1 MRTWLAVGAAVLAA
15 LPVGAQQQQQQQDP
29 VESRVQR
36 LRDQLRLTDEQLPK
50 VREIVK
56 KEMDDLKGV
65 LTDEQKPRLEDGGRG
80 RGGPGG
86 GNNNPGGGFGNR
98 GGWYP
103 STDELKTQLSL
114 SDEQVTKINEVRDGV
129 RQEMRN
135 YFQNRGGR
143 PPGQDFQA
151 AMEKMRADSTAKIKE
166 VLKDDQK
173 AKFDEILKTFET
185 QQQQGNN
192 TPGGGNR
199 GGRGN
204 NVEDRVNRAMEV
216 LKITDAKE
224 AEAVR
229 SVVKKVAEAME
240 KLDTAQRE
248 ARTKFEEASRN
259 TELSDEAVGDKLTEV
274 RKGLKD
280 LEKELAVARQ
290 ELADIVTN
298 RQELELLRRGILR

>member
-1 MRTWLAVGAAVLAA
+1 MKTWLAVGAAILAA
-15 LPVGAQQQQQQQDP
+15 LPVGAQQQQQDP
-29 VESRVQR
+29 VEREVQR
-36 LRDQLRLTDEQLPK
+36 LREQLRLTDEQLPK

-56 KEMDDLKGV
+56 KEIDDLRAI

-80 RGGPGG
+80 RGG
-86 GNNNPGGGFGNR
+86 NPGGSTGGR
-98 GGWYP
+98 GGWFP
-103 STDELKTQLSL
+103 DTDQLKTQLGL
-114 SDEQVTKINEVRDGV
+114 SDEQVTKVNEVRDGV

-135 YFQNRGGR
+135 FFQNRGGR

-151 AMEKMRADSTAKIKE
+151 AMEKMRADTTAKMREILTE
-166 VLKDDQK
+166 EQK
-173 AKFDEILKTFET
+173 PKFDEALKAY
-185 QQQQGNN
+185 QAQPQAPGG
-192 TPGGGNR
+192 TPGRSGRSGNP
-199 GGRGN
+199 
-204 NVEDRVNRAMEV
+204 VEDRVNRAMEV

-224 AEAVR
+224 AEAIR

-240 KLDTAQRE
+240 KLDGAQRD

-259 TELSDEAVGDKLTEV
+259 TELSDEAVGDRLTEV

-290 ELADIVTN
+290 ELAEIVTN

>member
-1 MRTWLAVGAAVLAA
+1 MKTWLAVGAAILAA
-15 LPVGAQQQQQQQDP
+15 LPLGAQQQQQQQRQEDP
-29 VESRVQR
+29 VERQVQR
-36 LRDQLRLTDEQLPK
+36 LREQLRLSDEQLPK

-56 KEMDDLKGV
+56 KEFEELRAI

-80 RGGPGG
+80 RGGPQGG
-86 GNNNPGGGFGNR
+86 PPGQTGR

-103 STDELKTQLSL
+103 STDELKTQLAL
-114 SDEQVTKINEVRDGV
+114 SDEQVTKLNEIRDGV

-143 PPGQDFQA
+143 PPGQDLQA
-151 AMEKMRADSTAKIKE
+151 AMDKMRADTTAKMRE
-166 VLKDDQK
+166 VMKDDAQK
-173 AKFDEILKTFET
+173 AKFDEILKSYQA
-185 QQQQGNN
+185 QQP
-192 TPGGGNR
+192 TPGADSGR
-199 GGRGN
+199 GGRGGGG
-204 NVEDRVNRAMEV
+204 VEDRVNRAMEV
-216 LKITDAKE
+216 LKIADAKE

-229 SVVKKVAEAME
+229 TVVKKVAEAME
-240 KLDTAQRE
+240 KLDQAQRD

-280 LEKELAVARQ
+280 LEKELSQARQ

>member
-1 MRTWLAVGAAVLAA
+1 MKTWLAVGAVILAA

-29 VESRVQR
+29 VERQVQR

-56 KEMDDLKGV
+56 KEIEDLRAI

-80 RGGPGG
+80 RGGPQ
-86 GNNNPGGGFGNR
+86 GNTPGGGGSTR

-103 STDELKTQLSL
+103 STDELKTQLGL

-135 YFQNRGGR
+135 FFQNRGGR

-151 AMEKMRADSTAKIKE
+151 AMDKMRTDSIAKIKDVLKDEQKTKFDE
-166 VLKDDQK
+166 VLK
-173 AKFDEILKTFET
+173 AFET
-185 QQQQGNN
+185 QQQATP

-199 GGRGN
+199 GRGGSQ
-204 NVEDRVNRAMEV
+204 VEDRVNRAMEV
-216 LKITDAKE
+216 LKVTDAKE
-224 AEAVR
+224 AEAIR

-240 KLDTAQRE
+240 KLDTAQRD

-259 TELSDEAVGDKLTEV
+259 TELSDEAVGDRLTEV
-274 RKGLKD
+274 RKNLKD

-290 ELADIVTN
+290 ELAEIVTN

>member
-1 MRTWLAVGAAVLAA
+1 MKTWMAVGAAVLAA
-15 LPVGAQQQQQQQDP
+15 LPLGAQQQRQEDP
-29 VESRVQR
+29 VERQVQR
-36 LRDQLRLTDEQLPK
+36 LREQLRLSDEQLPK

-56 KEMDDLKGV
+56 KEFEELRAI

-80 RGGPGG
+80 RGGPQGG
-86 GNNNPGGGFGNR
+86 PPGQAGR

-103 STDELKTQLSL
+103 STDELKTQLAL
-114 SDEQVTKINEVRDGV
+114 SDEQVAKLNEIRDGV

-151 AMEKMRADSTAKIKE
+151 AMDKMRADTTAKMRE
-166 VLKDDQK
+166 VMKDDAQK
-173 AKFDEILKTFET
+173 AKFDEILKSYQA
-185 QQQQGNN
+185 QQP
-192 TPGGGNR
+192 TPGADSGR
-199 GGRGN
+199 GGRGGGG
-204 NVEDRVNRAMEV
+204 VEDRVNRAMEV
-216 LKITDAKE
+216 LKIADAKE

-229 SVVKKVAEAME
+229 TVVKKVAEAME
-240 KLDTAQRE
+240 KLDQAQRD

-280 LEKELAVARQ
+280 LEKELSQARQ

>member
-1 MRTWLAVGAAVLAA
+1 MRTWMAAGAVILAA
-15 LPVGAQQQQQQQDP
+15 LPGSAQQQQQQQDP
-29 VESRVQR
+29 VERSVQR
-36 LRDQLRLTDEQLPK
+36 WRDQLRLTDEQVPK

-56 KEMDDLKGV
+56 KQYDDLRGI

-80 RGGPGG
+80 RGGPQ
-86 GNNNPGGGFGNR
+86 GNAPGGGGR

-103 STDELKTQLSL
+103 GTDELKTQLGL

-135 YFQNRGGR
+135 FFQNRGGR

-151 AMEKMRADSTAKIKE
+151 AMDKMRTDSIAKIKE
-166 VLKDDQK
+166 VLKDEQK
-173 AKFDEILKTFET
+173 TKFDEVLKAFET
-185 QQQQGNN
+185 QQQATP

-199 GGRGN
+199 GRGGSQ
-204 NVEDRVNRAMEV
+204 VEDRVNRAMEV
-216 LKITDAKE
+216 LKVTDAKE
-224 AEAVR
+224 AEAIR

-240 KLDTAQRE
+240 KLDTAQRD

-259 TELSDEAVGDKLTEV
+259 TELSDEAIGDRLTEL
-274 RKGLKD
+274 RKNLKD
-280 LEKELAVARQ
+280 LEKELSTARQ

>member
-15 LPVGAQQQQQQQDP
+15 LPVGAQQQQQQRQQDP
-29 VESRVQR
+29 VESRVDR
-36 LRDQLRLTDEQLPK
+36 LRDQLRLTVEQLPK

-56 KEMDDLKGV
+56 KEMDDLKAI

-80 RGGPGG
+80 RGGPQGQGG
-86 GNNNPGGGFGNR
+86 GGR

-114 SDEQVTKINEVRDGV
+114 TDEQVTKLNEIRDGV

-143 PPGQDFQA
+143 PPGQDLQA
-151 AMEKMRADSTAKIKE
+151 AMEKMRTDTTAKMRE
-166 VLKDDQK
+166 VMKDDAQK
-173 AKFDEILKTFET
+173 AKFDEALKAYQA
-185 QQQQGNN
+185 QQP
-192 TPGGGNR
+192 TPGADGGQGR
-199 GGRGN
+199 GGRGGS
-204 NVEDRVNRAMEV
+204 NVDDRVNRAMEV

-224 AEAVR
+224 AEAIR

-274 RKGLKD
+274 RKGIKD